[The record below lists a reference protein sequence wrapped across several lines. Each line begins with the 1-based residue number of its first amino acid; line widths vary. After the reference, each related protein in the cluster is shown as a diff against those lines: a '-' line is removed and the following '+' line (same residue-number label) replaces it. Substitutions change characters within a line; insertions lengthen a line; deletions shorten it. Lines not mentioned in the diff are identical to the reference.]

1 MKVKRERELP
11 DESELPP
18 KKPRKEPSHY
28 PKTPAPPIIPSG
40 EDMTSH
46 QRHTKMLQ
54 MEERKRMPNKGV
66 VADLMTRTYP
76 FRRQEVLDFMVM
88 KDIIKTYPPLRK
100 CDQV

>member
-1 MKVKRERELP
+1 
-11 DESELPP
+11 
-18 KKPRKEPSHY
+18 
-28 PKTPAPPIIPSG
+28 
-40 EDMTSH
+40 
-46 QRHTKMLQ
+46 MLQ

-76 FRRQEVLDFMVM
+76 FLRQEVLDFMVM